1 MASFKWCKISL
12 KGRKVNSTFDCFWGE
27 PGCLRVGVEACIYRL
42 LPCSPIGAYVCV
54 FVCVGVC
61 ICPID
66 LAVWSMNDDVWTCE
80 ACYRP
85 AKHALK
91 TMEHVISSMEH
102 VLSSI
107 YWLGLSAN
115 TG

>member
-27 PGCLRVGVEACIYRL
+27 PDCLRVGVEACIYRL

-54 FVCVGVC
+54 CVFVCVGVC

-66 LAVWSMNDDVWTCE
+66 LDFWSMNDDAWTCE
-80 ACYRP
+80 ACFFIDDRTCCIFYG
-85 AKHALK
+85 
-91 TMEHVISSMEH
+91 TCSIVY
-102 VLSSI
+102 VLA
-107 YWLGLSAN
+107 WL
-115 TG
+115 